1 MLISE
6 LLKKKRLGYNLSAD
20 EISYFIKGLINNY
33 VSDIQAA
40 SFLTSSCIHGLSKEE
55 TSSLTF
61 AMRDSGLKFD
71 FSDVKIPKIDK
82 HSTGGVG
89 DKISLLL
96 VPICMS
102 TGIAVPMIS
111 GRGLGHTGGTVDK
124 LESIVG
130 FDMLLDDVQCKKLL
144 KVNNAFMISQT
155 PQIAPADRIL
165 YHIRDVTGTV
175 ESIGLITASIMSK
188 KLTEDLDGLV
198 IDMKTGNGAFMQN
211 LDGAKELAESML
223 EVASYI
229 GLKMRILFT
238 SMEQPLGRT
247 VGNWLE
253 IDETIQSLQG
263 DIADDIRELTLSLAN
278 AMMQIAKPD
287 IDYYEIARYN
297 KEILDSGLAYKNF
310 ETLIKSQGGDLEL
323 SKKKY
328 AKTPKFELI
337 AEKSGTI
344 SQVDTLNVGVAGIML
359 GAGRRDIND
368 ALDYSAGIVF
378 NKKIGD
384 KVEKGETLATVYAN
398 DVSKFEDAVNLLRY
412 SIIIQERDD
421 ILVPK
426 LIIDEWYN

>member
-6 LLKKKRLGYNLSAD
+6 LLKKKRLGYKLSDA
-20 EISYFIKGLINNY
+20 EIAYFVKGLINNY

-55 TSSLTF
+55 TSALTF

-71 FSDVKIPKIDK
+71 FSDIRLPKIDK

-102 TGIAVPMIS
+102 AGIAVPMIS

-124 LESIVG
+124 LESIEG
-130 FDMLLDDVQCKKLL
+130 FKMMLDDSQCKRLL
-144 KVNNAFMISQT
+144 KANNAFMISQT

-175 ESIGLITASIMSK
+175 ESVGLITASIMSK

-211 LDGAKELAESML
+211 LDDAKELAESML
-223 EVASYI
+223 EVASHI

-238 SMEQPLGRT
+238 SMEQPLGRS

-253 IDETIQSLQG
+253 IEETIKSLQG
-263 DIADDIRELTLSLAN
+263 DIAYDIREITLSLAN
-278 AMMQIAKPD
+278 AMVKIAKPD
-287 IDYYEIARYN
+287 ADYREISRTN
-297 KEILDSGLAYKNF
+297 EEILDSDIAYKNF
-310 ETLIKSQGGDLEL
+310 ETLIISQGGDLEL
-323 SKKKY
+323 SKQKY
-328 AKTPKFELI
+328 RDTPKIELI
-337 AEKSGTI
+337 AEQSGII
-344 SQVDTLNVGVAGIML
+344 SQVDTLNVGIAGIML

-368 ALDYSAGIVF
+368 TLDYSAGIVL
-378 NKKIGD
+378 NKKIKD
-384 KVEKGETLATVYAN
+384 KVEKGETLATLYAE
-398 DVSKFEDAVNLLRY
+398 DVSKFEDALNLLRN
-412 SIIIQERDD
+412 SIVIQEKDD
-421 ILVPK
+421 ILLPN